1 MDISYVTE
9 ALDDYDVAYGGLPTN
24 WMLIGIIAGIALLI
38 VIVVVV
44 IIVVSSKGKKKP
56 VPAPVPVPPVS
67 SAPAFTPVG
76 QPPMQPPVSDGRP
89 RLQCKAG
96 AFVGKRFS
104 LENSVRIGRDPGKND
119 LVFPANTQG
128 VSGVHCVLMV
138 DGNTVWLKDLGSTY
152 GTYIAGGRRLAAN
165 EAVQLHMGD
174 QFWLGSEKELFVIA
188 PKGGL

>member
-1 MDISYVTE
+1 M
-9 ALDDYDVAYGGLPTN
+9 
-24 WMLIGIIAGIALLI
+24 
-38 VIVVVV
+38 
-44 IIVVSSKGKKKP
+44 
-56 VPAPVPVPPVS
+56 
-67 SAPAFTPVG
+67 G
-76 QPPMQPPVSDGRP
+76 QGPVSDGRP

-104 LENSVRIGRDPGKND
+104 LENSVRIGRDPARND

-152 GTYIAGGRRLAAN
+152 GTYIAGGRSLAAN

-188 PKGGL
+188 PKGGI